1 MRRGY
6 HSSLILSF
14 ALALTILGAQRVLAQ
29 QDSAAVATPPPGYFT
44 VMPLKGVSAA
54 MIHANVA
61 AATTIPLWNYS
72 ITSPVDGLTY
82 SGSMVGRSPYF
93 HGARTTAVP
102 TYIVPIIINMP
113 DGGVFNPTIADS
125 KCSPAGTPLSLVQ
138 NSPLMQ
144 LADYPMNGIDVGTGQ
159 YIDAFQRA
167 NFWSKVSATG
177 SRYHTTLNAITLNPV
192 TVNVPSGQG
201 TTNSTAIYGGC
212 GNIGVMNINW
222 FDPYVQSTIL
232 PALASQGVG
241 PANFPIFLLYNVVM
255 SQGTPSLTGSC
266 CILGYHSAIY
276 TSALQT
282 YSPADFDTT
291 RIFLGTGNISA
302 MSHEIGE
309 WMDDPVGTN
318 PTPAWGHTGQV
329 SGCQNNLE
337 VGDPL
342 SGTLFPGV
350 LMPNGVTYNP
360 QELAFFSW
368 FYRQSPSLGS
378 GGTYSNNGTFS
389 TSAGPVCN

>member
-1 MRRGY
+1 MRPR
-6 HSSLILSF
+6 HKSFFAFVAATVLSLSGGR
-14 ALALTILGAQRVLAQ
+14 AVLAQ
-29 QDSAAVATPPPGYFT
+29 QNGASATPPGAYFT
-44 VMPLKGVSAA
+44 VRPLSGVDAARFQASTASA
-54 MIHANVA
+54 
-61 AATTIPLWNYS
+61 TSIPLWNYS
-72 ITSPVDGLTY
+72 ITSPIDGLNY

-93 HGARTTAVP
+93 HGARTTSIP
-102 TYIVPIIINMP
+102 TYIVPIIIKMP
-113 DGGVFNPTIADS
+113 DGGVFDPTAVDS
-125 KCSPAGTPLSLVQ
+125 ACSPAGTALSLVQ
-138 NSPLMQ
+138 NSPLIQ
-144 LADYPMNGIDVGTGQ
+144 PVDIPMNGVDPGAGQ
-159 YIDAFQRA
+159 YDDDFQRA
-167 NFWSKVSATG
+167 NFWQQVSVTG
-177 SRYHTTLNAITLNPV
+177 NRYHTSLNAVTLSPV

-201 TTNSTAIYGGC
+201 TTNSTAPYGGC
-212 GNIGVMNINW
+212 GSIGVMNINW

-232 PALASQGVG
+232 PGLAPQGVG

-255 SQGTPSLTGSC
+255 TNGTPSLTGSC
-266 CILGYHSAIY
+266 CILGYHAAFYS
-276 TSALQT
+276 SALQT

-309 WMDDPVGTN
+309 WMNDPIGTN

-350 LMPNGVTYNP
+350 LMPNGYIYNP

-368 FYRQSPSLGS
+368 FYRQSPSIGA

-389 TSAGPVCN
+389 SSAGPVCN